1 MRAACAPAGR
11 AHGARRNAC
20 IYPEYTLHAQVR
32 VAKEELDAV
41 SDLRYAWKKL
51 RKCASE
57 ASDQL
62 AALQARAPP
71 QACSPHLH
79 VWTE

>member
-1 MRAACAPAGR
+1 
-11 AHGARRNAC
+11 
-20 IYPEYTLHAQVR
+20 

-62 AALQARAPP
+62 AALQARARLSTLAKPLVQP
-71 QACSPHLH
+71 RRACALQTSEPAGWGRTGRL
-79 VWTE
+79 

>member
-1 MRAACAPAGR
+1 MHSSPCKGEQKVHMRLRLPS
-11 AHGARRNAC
+11 NAVWRG
-20 IYPEYTLHAQVR
+20 QVR

-62 AALQARAPP
+62 ASLQARRPFLST
-71 QACSPHLH
+71 CG
-79 VWTE
+79 

>member
-1 MRAACAPAGR
+1 M
-11 AHGARRNAC
+11 
-20 IYPEYTLHAQVR
+20 
-32 VAKEELDAV
+32 AKEELDAV

-62 AALQARAPP
+62 AALQARALLPRP
-71 QACSPHLH
+71 AKPLRASASHIAHISACRPGARRRASGRS
-79 VWTE
+79 W